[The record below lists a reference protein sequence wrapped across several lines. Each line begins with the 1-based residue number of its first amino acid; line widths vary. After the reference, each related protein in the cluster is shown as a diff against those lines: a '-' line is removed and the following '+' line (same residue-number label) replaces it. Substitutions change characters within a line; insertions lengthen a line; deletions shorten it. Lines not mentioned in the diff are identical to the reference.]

1 METLFV
7 SSLNANLALAW
18 VICIVLLLRLIF
30 KRISKRLCLF
40 LWLIVGLRCVLP
52 FSFHSTFSF
61 LPSSQVFDPGDMFL
75 RSFRIHSG
83 LNIIDDYINDYLG
96 GHYYEGISVP
106 VETMLRSARNGAVI
120 WVIGMV
126 ILTVLLIAGIVALRR
141 RLRTAVIYEGNI
153 WQSDMIRSPFV
164 FGILRPKIHVP
175 FNMQGKDFSRIIA
188 HEREHIRHGDHIW
201 KLLFYVILIIYW
213 YNPLMWVAYKKFSD
227 DLEFACDERVISKLN
242 EDERK
247 AYAITLLNYAAR
259 TPLRFAERLYFGCE
273 KIRDRIESIIN
284 YKDRN
289 RFLIAV
295 FVLILFIVACGVL
308 ADPDPNADNNLLDI
322 LQRREVK

>member
-61 LPSSQVFDPGDMFL
+61 LPSSQVFDPGDMYGY
-75 RSFRIHSG
+75 SFKIHSG
-83 LNIIDDYINDYLG
+83 LYFIDDFVNDYLG
-96 GHYYEGISVP
+96 DHYFEGISVP
-106 VETMLRSARNGAVI
+106 VETMLRSTRNGAVI

-153 WQSDMIRSPFV
+153 WQSDMIGTPFV
-164 FGILRPKIHVP
+164 FGIFRPKIYVP
-175 FNMQGKDFSRIIA
+175 FNMQGKDFSLIIA

-201 KLLFYVILIIYW
+201 KLLFYVILIIHW

-227 DLEFACDERVISKLN
+227 DLEFACDERVIGKIS

-247 AYAITLLNYAAR
+247 AYAMTLLNYAAR
-259 TPLRFAERLYFGCE
+259 TSLRFAERLYFGCE
-273 KIRDRIESIIN
+273 KIRDRIENIIG

-289 RFLIAV
+289 RLLIAV
-295 FVLILFIVACGVL
+295 FVLILFIATCGAL
-308 ADPDPNADNNLLDI
+308 TDPDPSSDNNLLNI
-322 LQRREVK
+322 LQKGIR

>member
-1 METLFV
+1 METLFI

-61 LPSSQVFDPGDMFL
+61 LPSSQVFDPGDMYGY
-75 RSFRIHSG
+75 SFKIHSG
-83 LNIIDDYINDYLG
+83 LYFIDDFVNDYLG
-96 GHYYEGISVP
+96 DHYFEGISVP
-106 VETMLRSARNGAVI
+106 VETMLREARNGAVI
-120 WVIGMV
+120 WMIGMV
-126 ILTVLLIAGIVALRR
+126 ILTSLLIAGIVALRR
-141 RLRTAVIYEGNI
+141 RLCTAVIYEGNI
-153 WQSDMIRSPFV
+153 WQSDMIGTPFV
-164 FGILRPKIHVP
+164 FGIFRPKIYVP
-175 FNMQGKDFSRIIA
+175 FNMQGKDFSLIIA

-201 KLLFYVILIIYW
+201 KLLFYVILIIHW

-227 DLEFACDERVISKLN
+227 DLEFACDERVIGKIS

-247 AYAITLLNYAAR
+247 AYAMTLLNYAAR

-273 KIRDRIESIIN
+273 KIRDRIENIIN
-284 YKDRN
+284 YKDQN
-289 RFLIAV
+289 RLLIAI
-295 FVLILFIVACGVL
+295 FVLILFLVTYGML
-308 ADPDPNADNNLLDI
+308 TDPNPNADNNLLDI
-322 LQRREVK
+322 LQRSIR

>member
-40 LWLIVGLRCVLP
+40 LWLIVGLRCALP
-52 FSFHSTFSF
+52 FSLHSTFSF
-61 LPSSQVFDPGDMFL
+61 LPSSQVFDPGDMYGY
-75 RSFRIHSG
+75 SFKIHSG
-83 LNIIDDYINDYLG
+83 LYFIDDYVNDYLG
-96 GHYYEGISVP
+96 DHYFEGISVP
-106 VETMLRSARNGAVI
+106 VETMLKSARNGAVI

-126 ILTVLLIAGIVALRR
+126 ILTVLLITGIVALRR
-141 RLRTAVIYEGNI
+141 RLCTAVIYEGNI
-153 WQSDMIRSPFV
+153 WQSDMIGTPFV
-164 FGILRPKIHVP
+164 FGIFRPKIYVP
-175 FNMQGKDFSRIIA
+175 FNMQGKDFSLIIA

-201 KLLFYVILIIYW
+201 KLLFYVILIIHW

-227 DLEFACDERVISKLN
+227 DLEFACDERVIGKIS

-247 AYAITLLNYAAR
+247 AYAMTLLNYAAR
-259 TPLRFAERLYFGCE
+259 TSLRFAERLYFGCE
-273 KIRDRIESIIN
+273 KIRDRIENIIG

-289 RFLIAV
+289 RLLIAV
-295 FVLILFIVACGVL
+295 FVLILFIATCGAL
-308 ADPDPNADNNLLDI
+308 TDPNPNADNNLLDI
-322 LQRREVK
+322 LQRGIR

>member
-1 METLFV
+1 METLFI

-61 LPSSQVFDPGDMFL
+61 LPSSQVFDPGDMYGY
-75 RSFRIHSG
+75 SFKIHSG
-83 LNIIDDYINDYLG
+83 LYFIDDFVNDYLG
-96 GHYYEGISVP
+96 DHYFEGISVP
-106 VETMLRSARNGAVI
+106 VETMLREARNGAVI

-141 RLRTAVIYEGNI
+141 KLRTAVIYEGNI
-153 WQSDMIRSPFV
+153 WQSDMIGGPFV
-164 FGILRPKIHVP
+164 FGIFRPKIHVP
-175 FNMQGKDFSRIIA
+175 FNMQGKDFSLIIA

-201 KLLFYVILIIYW
+201 KLLFYVILIIHW

-259 TPLRFAERLYFGCE
+259 TPLRFAERLYFGCG
-273 KIRDRIESIIN
+273 KIKDRIESIIN
-284 YKDRN
+284 YKDQN
-289 RFLIAV
+289 RLLIAI
-295 FVLILFIVACGVL
+295 FVLILFLVTYGML
-308 ADPDPNADNNLLDI
+308 TDPNPNADNNLLDI
-322 LQRREVK
+322 LQRGIR

>member
-61 LPSSQVFDPGDMFL
+61 LPSSQVFDPGDMYGY
-75 RSFRIHSG
+75 SFKIHSG
-83 LNIIDDYINDYLG
+83 LYFIDDFVNDYLG
-96 GHYYEGISVP
+96 DHYFEGISVP
-106 VETMLRSARNGAVI
+106 VETMLREARNGAVI

-141 RLRTAVIYEGNI
+141 RLCTAVIYEGNI
-153 WQSDMIRSPFV
+153 WQSDMIGTPFV
-164 FGILRPKIHVP
+164 FGIFRPKIYVP
-175 FNMQGKDFSRIIA
+175 FNMQGKDFSLIIA

-201 KLLFYVILIIYW
+201 KLLFYVILIIHW

-227 DLEFACDERVISKLN
+227 DLEFACDERVIGKIS

-247 AYAITLLNYAAR
+247 AYAMTLLNYAAR

-273 KIRDRIESIIN
+273 KIRDRIENIIG

-289 RFLIAV
+289 RLLIAA
-295 FVLILFIVACGVL
+295 FVLILFIVTCGVL
-308 ADPDPNADNNLLDI
+308 TDPDPSSNNNLLNI
-322 LQRREVK
+322 LQKGIR

>member
-61 LPSSQVFDPGDMFL
+61 LPSSQVFDPGDMYEY
-75 RSFRIHSG
+75 SFKIHSG
-83 LNIIDDYINDYLG
+83 LYFIDDFVNDYLG
-96 GHYYEGISVP
+96 DHYFEGISVP
-106 VETMLRSARNGAVI
+106 VETMLKSARNGAVI

-126 ILTVLLIAGIVALRR
+126 IMTSLLIAGIVTLKR
-141 RLRTAVIYEGNI
+141 RLCTAVIYEGNI
-153 WQSDMIRSPFV
+153 WQSDMIGSPFV
-164 FGILRPKIHVP
+164 FGIFRPKIYVP
-175 FNMQGKDFSRIIA
+175 FNLQGKDFSLVIA
-188 HEREHIRHGDHIW
+188 HEREHIKHGDHLW
-201 KLLFYVILIIYW
+201 KFLFYLILIINW

-227 DLEFACDERVISKLN
+227 DLEFACDERVIGKKN
-242 EDERK
+242 EYERK
-247 AYAITLLNYAAR
+247 AYAMTLLNYAAR
-259 TPLRFAERLYFGCE
+259 TPLFFAERLYFGCE
-273 KIRDRIESIIN
+273 KIRDRIESIID

>member
-61 LPSSQVFDPGDMFL
+61 LPSSQVFDPGDMYGY
-75 RSFRIHSG
+75 SFKIHSG
-83 LNIIDDYINDYLG
+83 LYFIDDFVNDYLG
-96 GHYYEGISVP
+96 DHYFEGISVP
-106 VETMLRSARNGAVI
+106 VETMLRSTRNGAVI

-153 WQSDMIRSPFV
+153 WQSDMIGTPFV
-164 FGILRPKIHVP
+164 FGIFRPKIYVP
-175 FNMQGKDFSRIIA
+175 FNMQGKDFSLIIA

-201 KLLFYVILIIYW
+201 KLLFYVILIIHW

-273 KIRDRIESIIN
+273 KIKDRIESIIN
-284 YKDRN
+284 YKDQN
-289 RFLIAV
+289 RLLIAI
-295 FVLILFIVACGVL
+295 FVLILFLVTYGML
-308 ADPDPNADNNLLDI
+308 TDPNPNADNNLLDI
-322 LQRREVK
+322 LQRGIR

>member
-61 LPSSQVFDPGDMFL
+61 LPSSQVFDPGDMYGY
-75 RSFRIHSG
+75 SFKIHSG
-83 LNIIDDYINDYLG
+83 LYFIDDFVNDYLG
-96 GHYYEGISVP
+96 DHYFEGISVP
-106 VETMLRSARNGAVI
+106 VETMLRSTRNGAVI

-153 WQSDMIRSPFV
+153 WQSDMIGTPFV
-164 FGILRPKIHVP
+164 FGIFRPKIYVP
-175 FNMQGKDFSRIIA
+175 FNMQGKDFSLIIA

-201 KLLFYVILIIYW
+201 KLLFYIILIIHW

-227 DLEFACDERVISKLN
+227 DLEFACDERVIGKIS

-247 AYAITLLNYAAR
+247 AYAMTLLNYAAR
-259 TPLRFAERLYFGCE
+259 TSLRFAERLYFGCE
-273 KIRDRIESIIN
+273 KIRDRIENIIG

-289 RFLIAV
+289 RLLIAV
-295 FVLILFIVACGVL
+295 FVLILFIATCGAL
-308 ADPDPNADNNLLDI
+308 TDPDPSSDNNLLNI
-322 LQRREVK
+322 LQKGIR

>member
-61 LPSSQVFDPGDMFL
+61 LPSSQVFDPGDMYGY
-75 RSFRIHSG
+75 SFKIHSG
-83 LNIIDDYINDYLG
+83 LYFIDDYVNDYLG
-96 GHYYEGISVP
+96 DHYFEGISVP
-106 VETMLRSARNGAVI
+106 VETMLKSARNGAVI

-141 RLRTAVIYEGNI
+141 RLCTAVIYEGNI
-153 WQSDMIRSPFV
+153 WQSDMIGTPFV
-164 FGILRPKIHVP
+164 FGIFRPKIYVP
-175 FNMQGKDFSRIIA
+175 FNMQGKDFSLIIA

-201 KLLFYVILIIYW
+201 KLLFYVILIIHW

-227 DLEFACDERVISKLN
+227 DLEFACDERVIGKIS

-247 AYAITLLNYAAR
+247 AYAMTLLNYAAR
-259 TPLRFAERLYFGCE
+259 TSLRFAERLYFGCE
-273 KIRDRIESIIN
+273 KIRDRIENIIG

-289 RFLIAV
+289 RLLIAV
-295 FVLILFIVACGVL
+295 FVLILFIATCGAL
-308 ADPDPNADNNLLDI
+308 TDPDPSSDNNLLNI
-322 LQRREVK
+322 LQKGIR